1 MKVVLSPLMVRIF
14 IGFARGNSNCLEGD
28 YFDIAYI
35 LSEYVYNIFVKCYV
49 FMNENVIMNHLY
61 NSKWDYSG
69 DSRQFTSDCHGRYQT
84 LFFVDRPILC
94 PSGQY

>member
-1 MKVVLSPLMVRIF
+1 MKVVLSPLMVRTF

-61 NSKWDYSG
+61 NS
-69 DSRQFTSDCHGRYQT
+69 
-84 LFFVDRPILC
+84 ILI
-94 PSGQY
+94 

>member
-1 MKVVLSPLMVRIF
+1 MVRTF

-61 NSKWDYSG
+61 NS
-69 DSRQFTSDCHGRYQT
+69 
-84 LFFVDRPILC
+84 ILIWGKNGIIRVTVGNS
-94 PSGQY
+94 PAIVMAGIKHYFL